1 MKNLIIFSLE
11 GCGYSMRAENTCTTR
26 NIDATINK
34 VKYENKESIK
44 QLNSMNTFPQ
54 IFLEGGGERHLIGGN
69 SDLDEIINIIDITKN
84 NKKFDNMVLNIS
96 QKLNVNKRVSLEI
109 INILK

>member
-1 MKNLIIFSLE
+1 MKKLIIYSLE
-11 GCGYSMRAENTCTTR
+11 GCGYSIRAENTLRAR

-54 IFLEGGGERHLIGGN
+54 IFLEGGGERYLIGGN
-69 SDLDEIINIIDITKN
+69 SDLDEIINIIDTTKI
-84 NKKFDNMVLNIS
+84 NKKFDKMVLNIS
-96 QKLNVNKRVSLEI
+96 KKLNVNKRVSLEI